1 MRKDFRQR
9 EPAGTWL
16 EWSERGRGRSYQA
29 LSTVVWELGFR
40 SASGGK
46 PLEHLSKLWFV
57 FRKLP
62 LAALW
67 SADCTGG
74 GRRRREGGWE
84 ATGV

>member
-1 MRKDFRQR
+1 MSGGGADPIKSCR
-9 EPAGTWL
+9 L
-16 EWSERGRGRSYQA
+16 C
-29 LSTVVWELGFR
+29 WELGFC

-46 PLEHLSKLWFV
+46 PLEHLTKIWFV
-57 FRKLP
+57 FRKIP

-74 GRRRREGGWE
+74 GRGRREGGWE